1 LAMLAAMRRLVAC
14 HQVSRRASSRL
25 LLEIDM
31 GRKYECGSP
40 RWCDEPL
47 YCNEDSF
54 LLYGKYI
61 VVDMVAAFERNH
73 FTDCLDGVEPTVFLR
88 FCLECRGSYEVAIAR
103 L

>member
-1 LAMLAAMRRLVAC
+1 MSVARHVGVTSHFLATRTL
-14 HQVSRRASSRL
+14 
-25 LLEIDM
+25 
-31 GRKYECGSP
+31 
-40 RWCDEPL
+40 
-47 YCNEDSF
+47 F